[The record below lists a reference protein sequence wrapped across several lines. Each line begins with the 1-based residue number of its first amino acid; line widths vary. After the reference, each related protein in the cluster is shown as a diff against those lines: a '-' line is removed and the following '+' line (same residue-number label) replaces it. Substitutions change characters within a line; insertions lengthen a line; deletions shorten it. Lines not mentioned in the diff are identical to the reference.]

1 MLQFVAIYP
10 THSSRQPCKK
20 RPAKHGQKPLRRLEH
35 RFDRGSYRGPE
46 ERRSTVDSR
55 SGGLNPSAPAVPFP
69 SWSARS
75 RRRAGRFAGRN
86 RRRRRTPSRHGS
98 TSGARASPPART
110 ASCPSPVV
118 LVPPP
123 DDGPCPW
130 QRFTAARLHNR
141 TVVNRSP
148 ALFWQF
154 DRRFTVEN
162 RGSNCRLNLQVF
174 IANSTTNNCAVTSRV
189 MAGDAGPFL
198 P

>member
-1 MLQFVAIYP
+1 MLQLVTIHT
-10 THSSRQPCKK
+10 THLCRRSCKK
-20 RPAKHGQKPLRRLEH
+20 RPEKHSGKPLRRLCAASTGVVSTTWRAEDDG
-35 RFDRGSYRGPE
+35 RFEKRG
-46 ERRSTVDSR
+46 
-55 SGGLNPSAPAVPFP
+55 LIPSAPAIPFP
-69 SWSARS
+69 SRSAMS

-86 RRRRRTPSRHGS
+86 RRRCRIPSERDL

-123 DDGPCPW
+123 EDGPCPW

-162 RGSNCRLNLQVF
+162 RGNNCRLNLQVL
-174 IANSTTNNCAVTSRV
+174 IAHSTTNNCAVTSRV